1 MKLYEGWDIELI
13 KKIKSKLSVKIFII
27 TFLLMTICSSVTYF
41 FLSWS
46 LPQTYEFD
54 FTDINNIV
62 AELSNLLM
70 NEYKENAPIWFEDT
84 ESLIES
90 QYKNEFT
97 IHIFQSDGLE
107 IDLENINRTLGKT
120 KSDYDS
126 GDISEQ
132 YTTYFLHDTSPYTIF
147 FSRNKEK
154 SSLFTDAL
162 RKSLP
167 PLYAIILSTST
178 IVSFFYTWYIT
189 APIKKISNLSCQ
201 MKQLNF
207 NVHCT
212 SKRIDEIGILA
223 YNLNC
228 LSDKLATTLS
238 ELQASNEK
246 LKIDITKER
255 ELEQRKIEFF
265 SGISHELKTPIT
277 IIKGQ
282 LQGML
287 YNVGRYKDHKKYLAQ
302 SLKNTEI
309 LEDIVQ
315 ELLTISRLE
324 TPEYKCVKKKFNLSK
339 LTNDRI
345 NAHEDLFIKKEM
357 DVIRNINPNILY
369 LGDMQLIQKVIDNLI
384 SNALL
389 HSPTGNCIFISL
401 EKNESVILFSI
412 ENTGVHIPENSL
424 SKLFNTFY
432 RIDQSRN
439 RQTGGSGLG
448 LYIVKSILNLHN
460 AQINITNSNNGVI
473 VNINFYT

>member
-1 MKLYEGWDIELI
+1 
-13 KKIKSKLSVKIFII
+13 
-27 TFLLMTICSSVTYF
+27 
-41 FLSWS
+41 
-46 LPQTYEFD
+46 
-54 FTDINNIV
+54 
-62 AELSNLLM
+62 
-70 NEYKENAPIWFEDT
+70 
-84 ESLIES
+84 
-90 QYKNEFT
+90 
-97 IHIFQSDGLE
+97 
-107 IDLENINRTLGKT
+107 
-120 KSDYDS
+120 
-126 GDISEQ
+126 
-132 YTTYFLHDTSPYTIF
+132 
-147 FSRNKEK
+147 
-154 SSLFTDAL
+154 
-162 RKSLP
+162 
-167 PLYAIILSTST
+167 
-178 IVSFFYTWYIT
+178 
-189 APIKKISNLSCQ
+189 
-201 MKQLNF
+201 
-207 NVHCT
+207 
-212 SKRIDEIGILA
+212 
-223 YNLNC
+223 
-228 LSDKLATTLS
+228 
-238 ELQASNEK
+238 
-246 LKIDITKER
+246 
-255 ELEQRKIEFF
+255 
-265 SGISHELKTPIT
+265 
-277 IIKGQ
+277 
-282 LQGML
+282 ML

-473 VNINFYT
+473 VNIIFYT